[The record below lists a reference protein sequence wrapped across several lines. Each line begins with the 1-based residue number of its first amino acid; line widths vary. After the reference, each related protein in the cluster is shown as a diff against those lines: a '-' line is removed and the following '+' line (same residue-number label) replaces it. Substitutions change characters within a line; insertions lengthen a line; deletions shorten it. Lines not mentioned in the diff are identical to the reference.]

1 VPAFEVRVAKGDFV
15 FSAAHFITYEGH
27 LCETLHGHNYQAKVA
42 VQGDLTP
49 NSYVV
54 DFTFVKPII
63 RAIVN
68 ELDHRVLLPQDNP
81 LISISHEDG
90 HVRAQ
95 YRDRKYVFPQADVV
109 LLPIANTTA
118 ELLAEYILSRFAE
131 KLWDDRSGLQI
142 NSAEIEIDESFGQSG
157 VCRMNREELA
167 AARPRD
173 LVRHASSN
181 GH

>member
-1 VPAFEVRVAKGDFV
+1 VPAYEIRVAKGDFV

-27 LCETLHGHNYQAKVA
+27 LCETLHGHNYRAA
-42 VQGDLTP
+42 ATVQGDLTP

-54 DFTFVKPII
+54 DFTFIKPII
-63 RAIVN
+63 RSIVN

-81 LISISHEDG
+81 LISITHEDD

-95 YRDRKYVFPQADVV
+95 YRNRRYVFPRSDVV

-118 ELLAEYILSRFAE
+118 ELLAEYILSRLAD
-131 KLWDDRSGLQI
+131 KLRDGRSDLQI
-142 NSAEIEIDESFGQSG
+142 NSAEIEVDESFGQSG
-157 VCRMNREELA
+157 VCRMNREELSA
-167 AARPRD
+167 VRPSD
-173 LVRHASSN
+173 LVRQASSN